1 MTLKDQTIN
10 EFLTTLSSS
19 SPTPGGGSVSALVG
33 AISSALVSMV
43 ASLTVG
49 KEKYKDSW
57 HEMEIALQKAKTLRE
72 KFITLAERDI
82 EAFNNFMTAL
92 HLPKESEE
100 QKTSRATAME
110 QASKKASLV
119 PLEITEACIEVAEL
133 SLLTAKFGNKMA
145 GTDAAIG
152 ALLADATARSAR
164 YNVLV
169 NLPMISDTNF
179 VATAKSRLE
188 IALKKTSEISNQTV
202 SIIDEQFM
210 EA

>member
-1 MTLKDQTIN
+1 MPLKDQTIN
-10 EFLTTLSSS
+10 DFLTTLSSS
-19 SPTPGGGSVSALVG
+19 SPTPGGGSASALIG

-49 KEKYKDSW
+49 KEKYKGSW
-57 HEMEIALQKAKTLRE
+57 RKMEKALQQAKLLQSQ
-72 KFITLAERDI
+72 FLFLAECDI
-82 EAFNNFMTAL
+82 QAFNEFMKAL
-92 HLPKESEE
+92 RLPKVSEE
-100 QKTSRATAME
+100 EKALRATAIE
-110 QASKKASLV
+110 TAAKNASLV
-119 PLEITEACIEVAEL
+119 PLGIAEMCVDVAEL

-145 GTDAAIG
+145 GTDAAIA

-179 VATAKSRLE
+179 VATVKEKLS
-188 IALKKTSEISNQTV
+188 IALQKVSEISNQTV
-202 SIIDEQFM
+202 SIIDEQM